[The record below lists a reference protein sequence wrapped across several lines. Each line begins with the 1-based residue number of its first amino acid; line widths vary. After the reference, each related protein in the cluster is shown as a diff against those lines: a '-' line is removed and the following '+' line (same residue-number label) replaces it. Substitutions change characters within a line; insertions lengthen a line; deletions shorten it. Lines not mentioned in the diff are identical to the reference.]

1 MSYSPV
7 PSTKGQLLS
16 AIDIISIEY
25 DQITEEIQ
33 AFKNFKKEV
42 ENIAV
47 SHDLNNSVDKFG
59 YQKGSTVEG
68 ATKVRRAYQDTVMS
82 VSHYNKEYGDTYT
95 SSISEELG
103 SDLAIALK
111 QSSELT
117 SILKSALV
125 TQIENTIESRKQ
137 LQNTV
142 QIEQDSIESHHT
154 DLYNVGEFIHECME
168 YQIQSSNIEQ
178 VNEYKRK
185 SSNIDKKLD
194 NIAIIRQQDINK
206 VNKLSQTSQPSSE
219 LYSYFYQSLS
229 TDFPVLETIGQ
240 LGRKH
245 KRIKLQWHNRE

>member
-7 PSTKGQLLS
+7 PNTKGQLLS
-16 AIDIISIEY
+16 AIDILSTEY
-25 DQITEEIQ
+25 NQITEEIQ
-33 AFKNFKKEV
+33 AFKNFKKKV

-47 SHDLNNSVDKFG
+47 NHDLNNSVDEFS

-68 ATKVRRAYQDTVMS
+68 ATKVRRAYEDTVMS
-82 VSHYNKEYGDTYT
+82 VSHYSKEYGDTYT

-103 SDLAIALK
+103 SDLAIAVK

-117 SILKSALV
+117 SILKSALL

-154 DLYNVGEFIHECME
+154 DLYDVGEFIHECME

-178 VNEYKRK
+178 INEYKSRY
-185 SSNIDKKLD
+185 SDIDEKLD

-206 VNKLSQTSQPSSE
+206 VNKLSQTSQTSSE

-245 KRIKLQWHNRE
+245 KRLKFQWHNRE